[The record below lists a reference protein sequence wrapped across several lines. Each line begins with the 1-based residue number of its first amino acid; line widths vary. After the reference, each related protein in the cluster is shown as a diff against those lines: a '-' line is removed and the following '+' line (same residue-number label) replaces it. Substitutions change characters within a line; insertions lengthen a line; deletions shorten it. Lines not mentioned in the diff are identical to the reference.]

1 MRRAQKASE
10 NRRKV
15 APAGSKVDNGGMQ
28 VSHRRRLV
36 LGLVVAC
43 AAGVPIGGCRPPAPR
58 RPLLD
63 QDPVFVIPAMRQTA
77 QAQRLRDMPRLI
89 ELLNSE
95 DSAIRLHAIQTLKS
109 LTGETFGYQ
118 FWDTPAQRRGAT
130 HIWPPQGHTSRTAAG
145 PAGKEAR
152 SAAVKPPVPLCH
164 AKP

>member
-1 MRRAQKASE
+1 M
-10 NRRKV
+10 
-15 APAGSKVDNGGMQ
+15 
-28 VSHRRRLV
+28 SHRRRLV

-95 DSAIRLHAIQTLKS
+95 DSAIRLHAIQTLRS

-118 FWDTPAQRRGAT
+118 FWDTPAQRRGAVER
-130 HIWPPQGHTSRTAAG
+130 WRRYAADLG
-145 PAGKEAR
+145 LMPKEEA
-152 SAAVKPPVPLCH
+152 SGDPGEEGTGGG
-164 AKP
+164 